1 MSHSLRN
8 AGPDTHIRIVAAA
21 LVAATV
27 VVAVGIS
34 ARTQVE
40 RLARAH
46 EARPLLVLKA
56 EPVQISRYGAVI
68 R

>member
-1 MSHSLRN
+1 MSHTLRN

-27 VVAVGIS
+27 VVAVGVS
-34 ARTQVE
+34 ARTQPSNAE
-40 RLARAH
+40 AH

>member
-1 MSHSLRN
+1 MSHTLRN

-27 VVAVGIS
+27 VVAVGVS
-34 ARTQVE
+34 ARTQSTIAE
-40 RLARAH
+40 AH